1 MENVQHLVNSL
12 LKQSTGT
19 MVILDI
25 GCGPS
30 KLNGSIGIDFLPY
43 KGVDLVGDACTILR
57 EFPDNSVDYLYTKHF
72 LEHVNDLDSLV
83 SEFCRVLKDES
94 QAKIIVP
101 HFSNPYF
108 YSDPTHKR
116 HFGLYS
122 FCYYSFSD
130 HLFKRKVPT
139 YMCDLNFY
147 LINVDLHFQTPK
159 GNLVRSA
166 LKKVIQIFVNRSS
179 FSKEIYEELF
189 CYLFPCYE
197 VVYSLV
203 KRRRKSF

>member
-1 MENVQHLVNSL
+1 MENVHHLVNTL
-12 LKQSTGT
+12 LVQKMGAS
-19 MVILDI
+19 VILDV

-30 KLNGSIGIDFLPY
+30 KLIGSIGIDFLPY
-43 KGVDLVGDACTILR
+43 KGVDLVGDALIILR
-57 EFPDNSVDYLYTKHF
+57 EFPDNSVDYLYSKHF
-72 LEHVNDLDSLV
+72 LEHVDDLSSLV
-83 SEFCRVLKDES
+83 SEFCRVLKKES
-94 QAKIIVP
+94 EAKIIVP

-122 FCYYSFSD
+122 FCYYSFCD
-130 HLFKRKVPT
+130 HLFRRKVPT

-159 GNLVRSA
+159 GNLVRSV
-166 LKKVIQIFVNRSS
+166 LKKVAQVLVNRSS
-179 FSKEIYEELF
+179 YNKEIYEELF

-197 VVYSLV
+197 IVYYLV
-203 KRRRKSF
+203 KRS